1 MGDQIGVLNARA
13 AIRRFHE
20 EDRCVVTYV
29 SHGECGAKK
38 NPKGM
43 FSVVEKGWCVRPSTK
58 EHIGWANLYPDCL
71 TVNLINRI
79 IVKPLPGSPGSSI
92 LQSVGHFIPSLR
104 DPESASYDDFG
115 SSDSDDKQ
123 TANERPVE
131 AGILTEVILNAYQK
145 TASYIYSVIENAL
158 MEEHLQHQQQQQG
171 RRGDLKADEESSSL
185 AGVTNKRPPAA
196 F

>member
-1 MGDQIGVLNARA
+1 MESTNDAHFATTSLQFPVGDQVGVMNARA
-13 AIRRFHE
+13 AIQRFHE
-20 EDRCVVTYV
+20 EDRTVVTYV
-29 SHGECGAKK
+29 SHGDCGAKK

-43 FSVVEKGWCVRPSTK
+43 FSVVEKGWYVSTY
-58 EHIGWANLYPDCL
+58 ESILGWYSVSQLLLDDCMH
-71 TVNLINRI
+71 RI

-92 LQSVGHFIPSLR
+92 LQSVGHFTPSLR

-123 TANERPVE
+123 TTNERPVE

-158 MEEHLQHQQQQQG
+158 MEEHLQ
-171 RRGDLKADEESSSL
+171 
-185 AGVTNKRPPAA
+185 
-196 F
+196 